1 MRNRIGYIVLVVL
14 SILAISCDKES
25 SNDSVQGNHSQIP
38 DGYFE
43 AVFMSQPETRAPV
56 VGVDS
61 RIKYLKYI
69 IYEKNT
75 GNFVKEK
82 VIIEPSDPTQTWPLK
97 NKVSEVLPYGQ
108 YKVIFLANVEKSL
121 FGTNQT
127 TDLLTGYTSN
137 YADAR
142 INLPNEEFSNDNM
155 FYMASVEV
163 DPDNAQ
169 PYVLLQRIVNQT
181 KIKRELVTKEAYLRN
196 LAEEIFN
203 TIAGDGGVLRVSVV
217 KIVEELIGGIAYVGD
232 NNSGLLGSLLGD
244 LPLLGP
250 LVSGLESTLIDVLK
264 GISTTVGGVAGIGGT
279 DFGGGLLKD
288 NIVINL
294 ADLMSKDLNN
304 IVDKILEAIR
314 EPVVDAIVD
323 RLEDILSTNLNTSNG
338 GHGYLEQQIASVT
351 GGNTIV
357 GGLLNPWKALGHDY
371 AFITMNKM
379 PKSVGFDLQP
389 KEYFPDNSMF
399 EYAMVE
405 KGDWAEKYCLLY
417 SLPGAYNIK
426 EIDMRQKGLLGG
438 LVVSGVLEDVVLGP
452 SVVDIE
458 TPLDV
463 TALGNRSQSA
473 LFGTLK
479 LQVNNQENLDN
490 TEANTLQLDVNLKA
504 ILATLGIWIQG
515 DNGLVS
521 GLLGKTLE
529 NLGVVI
535 DRVTGALGLG
545 TLDAI
550 SVPVK
555 LPILDATNLT
565 LGSGWQVIDNNTNN

>member
-1 MRNRIGYIVLVVL
+1 MFVAL
-14 SILAISCDKES
+14 SILVVSCDKES
-25 SNDSVQGNHSQIP
+25 SNDSNGQSQIP

-43 AVFMSQPETRAPV
+43 AVFMSQPETRAAV
-56 VGVDS
+56 TGEDS

-82 VIIEPSDPTQTWPLK
+82 VIIEPSDPAQTWPLK
-97 NKVSEVLPYGQ
+97 NKISEVLPYGQ
-108 YKVIFLANVEKSL
+108 YKVIFLANAEKSL

-142 INLPNEEFSNDNM
+142 INLPNEEFSDNNM

-250 LVSGLESTLIDVLK
+250 LVSGLESTLINALK
-264 GISTTVGGVAGIGGT
+264 DISTSVGGILGV

-479 LQVNNQENLDN
+479 LQVNNQNNLDN
-490 TEANTLQLDVNLKA
+490 TEVNTLKLDVDLKA
-504 ILATLGIWIQG
+504 ILVTLGIWIQG

-521 GLLGKTLE
+521 GLSGKTLE